1 MKPINIVKYTLDLI
15 MGLAFVFLF
24 DTRATGLAFHEIAG
38 LFMGG
43 AYLTHI
49 ALNWRWVA
57 NVTMRM
63 FAPRLTART
72 RMGYILNWLLFAS
85 MTLTIVSGILIS
97 RVVLPQL
104 NMGNHVWFKMTH
116 TTLPYLLLILVGIH
130 IGLHWHW
137 VISMTKRLF
146 KLRKTTVWGRWAARA
161 IVLALL
167 IYGCFAV
174 YSNELLSRA
183 ASSTQVIGIQS
194 NSSGSFEK
202 GERMD
207 FSEGQ
212 MPAAGGQERESLS
225 STDRGNEGFGERG
238 DHGGGEKGGTT
249 FSSFMKAGWLFF
261 AMLAVFVILT
271 YYLDKWINRRKR
283 LVQEAAEPAEKL
295 LTATDAAEA
304 EKVTVVWASQT
315 GNAEKAAKLIA
326 NVLTQSGF
334 SASTVSMDE
343 LTVAALSGL
352 RRVVFTV
359 STYGDGE
366 PPDNGL
372 AFWQSLCSS
381 EVPRL
386 NDLTAAVFALGDSS
400 YAQYC
405 GFGFG
410 LAARLEELGAKRLL
424 PVMDCD
430 GSFMPQLKSWF
441 PALLTALG
449 DNRRPEE
456 PTLAAGTEYGYEPE
470 RPVLATL
477 TENRKLNLSGSEKET
492 RHVIF
497 EWPGAAYEAGD
508 ALGVYPVQSPQLV
521 KQILK
526 TVQLNGEDIVRVENH
541 GEMTLFD
548 ALLRYYEV
556 TKCSRELLRQLAAIT
571 SNEKLNLLLQPEKQ
585 EELNTWLYGCQLID
599 VLREFPAALTS
610 QSLIAMLRPLQP
622 RLYSIASSPK
632 FHSSDIHLTV
642 SAVRYERSGELRE
655 GACSVYLAERAE
667 LGAEIPVYIHKA
679 PHFRLPTDSNLPVIM
694 VGAGTGIAPFRAFLQ
709 ERRAM
714 RSAGMN
720 WLIFGE
726 QREASD
732 FYYRDE
738 LAELQKEGY
747 LHKLS
752 LAFSRDQE
760 KKIYVQHRM
769 KEEGKELWNWLERGA
784 YFYVCGDASRMAH
797 EVHLALKGIIQEHGG
812 MTEEQS
818 ESYIQQ
824 MIRSKRYNR
833 DVY

>member
-1 MKPINIVKYTLDLI
+1 MKPINIVKYLLDLI

-24 DTRATGLAFHEIAG
+24 DTRGTGLAFHEIAG

-63 FAPRLTART
+63 FAPKLTAKI

-97 RVVLPQL
+97 KVVLPQL

-146 KLRKTTVWGRWAARA
+146 KRRKTSVWAKWAARA
-161 IVLALL
+161 VVLALL
-167 IYGCFAV
+167 AYGCTTV
-174 YSNELLSRA
+174 YSNNLFSRA
-183 ASSTQVIGIQS
+183 ASSAQIIGIQT
-194 NSSGSFEK
+194 SSQGSFEK
-202 GERMD
+202 GDRKG
-207 FSEGQ
+207 FPEGQ
-212 MPAAGGQERESLS
+212 ISEEGGQAS
-225 STDRGNEGFGERG
+225 GNFVPSDGEKEGFGERG
-238 DHGGGEKGGTT
+238 GHDGEGGATT

-261 AMLAVFVILT
+261 GMLAVFVILT
-271 YYLDKWINRRKR
+271 YYLDKWTNRRR
-283 LVQEAAEPAEKL
+283 RSVQEAAVPAESML
-295 LTATDAAEA
+295 AATIASEA

-315 GNAEKAAKLIA
+315 GNAEKAAKLVA
-326 NVLTQSGF
+326 KELMQSGF
-334 SASTVSMDE
+334 AVSTVNMDE
-343 LTVAALSGL
+343 MTVTALSEL
-352 RRVVFTV
+352 SRVVFAV
-359 STYGDGE
+359 STYGEGE

-372 AFWQSLCSS
+372 SFWQALCST
-381 EVPRL
+381 EAPRL
-386 NDLTAAVFALGDSS
+386 NELTATVFALGDSS
-400 YAQYC
+400 YSRYC

-410 LAARLEELGAKRLL
+410 LDARLEELGAKRLL

-430 GSFMPQLKSWF
+430 GSFMPQLKSWI
-441 PALLTALG
+441 PVLLTALG
-449 DNRRPEE
+449 NNKQPEQ
-456 PTLAAGTEYGYEPE
+456 PPLAAGAEDGYESE
-470 RPVLATL
+470 RPVLARL
-477 TENRKLNLSGSEKET
+477 KENRKLNRSGSEKET
-492 RHVIF
+492 RHIVF

-508 ALGVYPVQSPQLV
+508 ALGVFPVQSPHLV

-526 TVQLNGEDIVRVENH
+526 AAKLNGEEIVKVDGH
-541 GEMTLFD
+541 GQLTLFD
-548 ALLRYYEV
+548 ALLRHYEL
-556 TKCSRELLRQLAAIT
+556 TKCSSGLLGKLATIT
-571 SNEKLNLLLQPEKQ
+571 NNEKLSLLLQPERQ
-585 EELNTWLYGCQLID
+585 EELTEWLYNSQLID
-599 VLREFPAALTS
+599 VLQEFPTALTS
-610 QSLIAMLRPLQP
+610 QSLLAMLRPLQA

-632 FHSSDIHLTV
+632 LHSSDIHLTV
-642 SAVRYERSGELRE
+642 SAVRYERSGEPRE
-655 GACSVYLAERAE
+655 GACSIYLADRAE

-679 PHFRLPTDSNLPVIM
+679 PHFRLPADSSLPIIM

-709 ERRAM
+709 ERQASRAT
-714 RSAGMN
+714 GDN

-738 LAELQKEGY
+738 LMELQKTGY
-747 LHKLS
+747 LHRLS

-769 KEEGKELWNWLERGA
+769 REEGKELWSWLERGA

-797 EVHLALKGIIQEHGG
+797 EVHSALKDIIQEHGG
-812 MTEEQS
+812 MNEEQS

-824 MIRSKRYNR
+824 MIRSKRYKR